1 MADNKDF
8 QIGNKAKDLLV
19 YSINVTKPISDKS
32 METKDVLSTMLKLKD
47 MKPDEV
53 QVFCNSAADRLRKSA
68 DKQGYPKSTVHSYI
82 KIIRETA
89 LGIVTNIQTANDC
102 RFEAEYDRRLALID
116 EVLRGC
122 NLMLQLIEIS
132 LELNYI
138 NIKRCKHWTKLVT
151 DVKYMTLS
159 WKKKDSG
166 RAEELRKTERSN
178 DFNRQAQIL
187 AEAIKMAKTN

>member
-1 MADNKDF
+1 MAEGREF
-8 QIGNKAKDLLV
+8 QVGNKAKDLLI
-19 YSINVTKPISDKS
+19 YSISVTKPVSDKT
-32 METKDVLSTMLKLKD
+32 METRDVLSTMLKLKE
-47 MKPDEV
+47 MNPDEV
-53 QVFCNSAADRLRKSA
+53 KAFCEEAADRLRRRA

-102 RFEAEYDRRLALID
+102 RFDTEYEKRLKHID

-132 LELNYI
+132 LELGYI
-138 NIKRCKHWTKLVT
+138 SIKRCQHWTKMVT

-159 WKKKDSG
+159 WKKKDTE
-166 RAEELRKTERSN
+166 RAEVIRKARETNEYMR
-178 DFNRQAQIL
+178 L
-187 AEAIKMAKTN
+187 AHIIADAIKEADGC